1 MAKKWYP
8 VVDILSC
15 IECGTCVD
23 NCPHGVFDRTKA
35 PSSVVVNTLGCID
48 HCHKC
53 GNNCP
58 VGAITYVGDDTGW
71 IPPVFERTEK
81 ADIPAGCC
89 CSCGCEAPL
98 NDDEN

>member
-1 MAKKWYP
+1 MAMKWYP

-15 IECGTCVD
+15 IECGTCVN
-23 NCPHGVFDRTKA
+23 NCPHGVYDRAKA
-35 PSSVVVNTLGCID
+35 PTPVVVNTMGCVD

-71 IPPVFERTEK
+71 ISPALRGKESDPS
-81 ADIPAGCC
+81 ADSCG
-89 CSCGCEAPL
+89 CSCGCSKV
-98 NDDEN
+98 